1 MLTQFEQNHIER
13 QTQALEAITQLL
25 KGVEDQAEAVGCS
38 AKWLSGRRFCR
49 ALNGCE
55 GKCPFIACC
64 QMYGSATACNS
75 LGKWLK
81 QATTANGTDER
92 RITDFERWVG
102 TLTPEQQ
109 QELLDDLWGDKKW
122 RDTLMKED

>member
-25 KGVEDQAEAVGCS
+25 KGVEDQAQEVGCS
-38 AKWLSGRRFCR
+38 ATWLRGRRFCR

-55 GKCPFIACC
+55 GKCPFISCC
-64 QMYGSATACNS
+64 QMYGNAAAYNS

-81 QATTANGTDER
+81 QATKVQDTDER

-109 QELLDDLWGDKKW
+109 EELLDDLRGNEKW
-122 RDTLMKED
+122 RDTLVKED